1 MQPKTL
7 AAMRLTIEVE
17 DQKADFVLE
26 LLQTLKEF
34 VRIESEENLSPQE
47 KELLDERIE
56 EFNNNPEQTVS
67 WASVKAEIEAMKKGS
82 HR

>member
-1 MQPKTL
+1 
-7 AAMRLTIEVE
+7 MRLTIEVE